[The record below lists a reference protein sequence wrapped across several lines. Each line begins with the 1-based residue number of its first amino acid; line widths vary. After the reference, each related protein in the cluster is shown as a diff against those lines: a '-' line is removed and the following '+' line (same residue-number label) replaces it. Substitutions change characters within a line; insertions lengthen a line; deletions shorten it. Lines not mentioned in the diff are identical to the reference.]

1 MPDALS
7 VFTLSIQSVC

>member
-7 VFTLSIQSVC
+7 EAVPT

>member
-7 VFTLSIQSVC
+7 